1 MNISQEYIPDHS
13 YTTYTYLYL
22 GLGMAHEHDTISFIV
37 LSSYCVANR
46 WCSPLTTEEADV
58 IREP

>member
-13 YTTYTYLYL
+13 YTTYTDLYL

-37 LSSYCVANR
+37 LIALRTDDAVY
-46 WCSPLTTEEADV
+46 
-58 IREP
+58 